1 MKNKALKLPEG
12 HFEID
17 HNCSTC
23 VYMPIGMTKTTM
35 VEFVA
40 REATAVIIIPKKE
53 TAAFIGKD
61 K

>member
-23 VYMPIGMTKTTM
+23 VY
-35 VEFVA
+35 VNWYD
-40 REATAVIIIPKKE
+40 
-53 TAAFIGKD
+53 KD
-61 K
+61 NYGRVRCSGGYGGYNYPEKRNGCFYWKG